1 MHDLSQTISEY
12 IEQQFPAV
20 YREDGANLVAFV
32 KAYYE
37 FLESTSTSPITLSR
51 SMFRNRDIDETLD
64 SFVVHF
70 KEKYLN
76 QFPYAKSVDNRFAIK
91 HIIDFYRSK
100 GSPLSVELLIRMLF
114 NEDATVYFPSVDIL
128 KPSDSKWNIPR
139 YIEITRSSRSKGF
152 LGKQITGNRSSAR
165 AFVESLVT
173 KRVAG
178 KYIDIMFL
186 SNLEGSFITN
196 EFVSENG
203 NIENA
208 PLIIGSLTNL
218 NVVNGGRN
226 NAIGDIFD
234 IEHESGK
241 QGKAKVTSIQSATGR
256 VSFDLVD
263 GGTGYTVNDLTDGNP
278 QNDYTSVYVATHMIR
293 LDNSNTLNQ
302 FIPYEPVVQEKE
314 IVSLLSATDINE
326 QWLTS
331 DQANNYALGVSDVSV
346 QNHTGDNTT
355 VDFLR
360 PNTSV
365 SDTIVVTVDD
375 AVVTNYTSNTT
386 SVTFITAPAA
396 SANINI
402 YEYVVEGNA
411 ALISVTNAS
420 SISQSSNGLITFT
433 DETANGANTSS
444 SVINLGITSGSFANQ
459 TSIDFTATTDLIINE
474 ILEEESQIVIGVDD
488 ADNWTGEIGSKVE
501 MRFFDDPTGSGNTAL
516 NELVDYAYGYLT
528 VANTTSNKITLEP
541 AWGNF
546 EKDRTVAIYSAASSN
561 TTPTVE
567 STISSVKITTPGAVG
582 IVSSSVDGNTW
593 IVKTVYG
600 LFTPGKKTRGI
611 ITQSEDEI
619 SSTVVTGA
627 TDIWLNGN
635 PSANGI
641 ISRIANNT
649 ARGIV
654 VGQNTTHV
662 GLYSEDADRNFEYV
676 EGLDLKIKTVREE
689 RVDFSI
695 LEANIDEV
703 ILNLGTGQGATFQP
717 GAPLENSETV
727 ALNTDL
733 LNSENYRGQD
743 LLQTQVG
750 TAANSGIG
758 FVDSMTIDTNNP
770 GTHYSVGQNITFSG
784 GGYAEGP
791 PLVQAFAEIT
801 NVGANGEIIEI
812 TVVNPGHGYWTTPT
826 FTLPSTSGDV
836 ANVSIIMDFG
846 YGFPKNV
853 RGNSTTQFQNLFTFD
868 NFTMGKIAS
877 LTRINTGSNYNIE
890 PFVKILNPYVA
901 AYNKQDFS
909 LVVNMTSG
917 QRFTIGDI
925 ISQYDDSKGEVISQN
940 LDENGVGTI
949 TLKRTSFNVVWTVN
963 DTITGSSG
971 STATLLAYETIAS
984 SKPMG
989 DNAVIDAEVVVADGV
1004 ATGLE
1009 IVNSGYGYEDNKQAT
1024 LTRTSNPFVITAN
1037 TSIEQ
1042 QGLGEGY
1049 WSTVTS
1055 HLNDAAKI
1063 HDNKYY
1069 QEFSYDIQTGVSI
1082 DKYRDIVKSVVHVS
1096 GTELFGT
1103 VVKNSNIN
1111 INVAAAPST
1120 SDSVQ
1125 TL

>member
-1 MHDLSQTISEY
+1 MHNLSQTISEY

-20 YREDGANLVAFV
+20 YREDGANLIAFV

-37 FLESTSTSPITLSR
+37 FLENTSTSPTTLSR
-51 SMFRNRDIDETLD
+51 SMFQNRDIDETLEN
-64 SFVVHF
+64 FVFHF

-76 QFPYAKSVDNRFAIK
+76 QFPYAKAVDNRFAIK
-91 HIIDFYRSK
+91 HIMDFYRSK
-100 GSPLSVELLIRMLF
+100 GSPLSVQLLIRMLF
-114 NEDATVYFPSVDIL
+114 NEEATVYFPSVDIL

-139 YIEITRSSRSKGF
+139 YIEITRSPRSKGF
-152 LGKQITGNRSSAR
+152 LGKQITGNRSSAK

-186 SNLEGSFITN
+186 SDLEGLFVTN
-196 EFVSENG
+196 EFVSEDG
-203 NIENA
+203 NIIDA

-218 NVVNGGRN
+218 NIINGGRDN
-226 NAIGDIFD
+226 VIGDIFD

-256 VSFDLVD
+256 VSFDIID
-263 GGTGYTVNDLTDGNP
+263 GGTGYTVNDLTDGNT
-278 QNDYTSVYVATHMIR
+278 QNDYTSVYVATDMIR
-293 LDNSNTLNQ
+293 LNNSNTSNQ

-314 IVSLLSATDINE
+314 IVSLISATDINE

-331 DQANNYALGVSDVSV
+331 DQANNYAVGVSDVSV

-355 VDFLR
+355 VDFSR
-360 PNTSV
+360 PAASV
-365 SDTIVVTVDD
+365 SNTIVVTVDD

-386 SVTFITAPAA
+386 TVTFTTAPAT
-396 SANINI
+396 SADINI
-402 YEYVVEGNA
+402 YEYVEEGNA

-420 SISQSSNGLITFT
+420 SISQSSNGLISFT
-433 DETANGANTSS
+433 DETENEANTSS
-444 SVINLGITSGSFANQ
+444 SIINLGITSGSFANQ
-459 TSIDFTATTDLIINE
+459 TSIDFTADTDLIVNE
-474 ILEEESQIVIGVDD
+474 ILEEESKIDIGVDD
-488 ADNWTGEIGSKVE
+488 ANDWTGEIGSKVE

-528 VANTTSNKITLEP
+528 VANTASNKITLEP

-546 EKDRTVAIYSAASSN
+546 EEDRTVAIYSAASSN

-567 STISSVKITTPGAVG
+567 STISSVEIITPGAVG
-582 IVSSSVDGNTW
+582 IVSANTDANTW

-600 LFTPGKKTRGI
+600 SFTVGKKTRGVI
-611 ITQSEDEI
+611 SQSEDEI
-619 SSTVVTGA
+619 DATVVTGA
-627 TDIWLNGN
+627 TDVWLNGN
-635 PSANGI
+635 PSANGV
-641 ISRIANNT
+641 ISLIANNT

-662 GLYSEDADRNFEYV
+662 GLYSEVRDFEYV

-695 LEANIDEV
+695 LESNIDEV

-727 ALNTDL
+727 LLNTDL
-733 LNSENYRGQD
+733 LNNENYRGQD

-750 TAANSGIG
+750 SAANSGVG
-758 FVDSMTIDTNNP
+758 FVDSMTIDSA
-770 GTHYSVGQNITFSG
+770 GTGYSIGQDITFSG
-784 GGYAEGP
+784 GGYADGP

-801 NVGANGEIIEI
+801 NVGGSGEITEI

-826 FTLPSTSGDV
+826 FTLPDNGVGTDATV
-836 ANVSIIMDFG
+836 TLNMDFG

-853 RGNSTTQFQNLFTFD
+853 HGDSITQFQNLFNFD
-868 NFTMGKIAS
+868 NFTIGKIAS
-877 LTRINTGSNYNIE
+877 LTRINTGSDYNIE
-890 PFVKILNPYVA
+890 PFVSVLNPYIA
-901 AYNKQDFS
+901 AYNRQDFS
-909 LVVNMTSG
+909 LFVNMTSG

-925 ISQYDDSKGEVISQN
+925 ISQNGDSKGEVISQN
-940 LDENGVGTI
+940 LDDNGVGTV
-949 TLKRTSFNVVWTVN
+949 TLKRTSFGVVWTVN
-963 DTITGSSG
+963 STITGSSG
-971 STATLLAYETIAS
+971 ATATLLAYETIAS
-984 SKPMG
+984 SKSMG
-989 DNAVIDAEVVVADGV
+989 DNAVIDAEVTVADGV

-1009 IVNSGYGYEDNKQAT
+1009 IINSGYGYEDNKQAT
-1024 LTRTSNPFVITAN
+1024 LTSTSNPFVITAN
-1037 TSIEQ
+1037 TSIET

-1069 QEFSYDIQTGVSI
+1069 QEYSYDIQTGVSI
-1082 DKYRDIVKSVVHVS
+1082 DKYRDIVKTIVHTS

-1103 VVKNSNIN
+1103 VIKNSDIN
-1111 INVAAAPST
+1111 ISIAAAPST
-1120 SDSVQ
+1120 SDSVE
-1125 TL
+1125 TS